1 MHVEFLRPKTQMP
14 RCNWTGRW
22 DNIFLFFIL
31 TIYNLR
37 PGFIK
42 TMSYGTFISCVILAT
57 VFVRFFFFPFF
68 QQFQTGQST
77 DYKHES
83 IIRFSLAFLLT
94 ELHQK
99 LHYVPNNLEKNC
111 IHFEM
116 KQNVIDFKVINSK
129 KSYCQYYSNKKT
141 IVNFNLV

>member
-57 VFVRFFFFPFF
+57 VFVRFFSFRFFNSFKRVS
-68 QQFQTGQST
+68 QRIIST
-77 DYKHES
+77 NQLFD
-83 IIRFSLAFLLT
+83 LAWLFLLT

-99 LHYVPNNLEKNC
+99 FHYVPNNLEQNC

-116 KQNVIDFKVINSK
+116 KQNVIDFKVINLK
-129 KSYCQYYSNKKT
+129 KV
-141 IVNFNLV
+141 IVNIILIRKL

>member
-57 VFVRFFFFPFF
+57 VFVRFFSFRFFNSFKRVS
-68 QQFQTGQST
+68 QRIIST
-77 DYKHES
+77 NQLFD
-83 IIRFSLAFLLT
+83 LAWLFLLT

-116 KQNVIDFKVINSK
+116 KQNVIEFKVINLK
-129 KSYCQYYSNKKT
+129 KV
-141 IVNFNLV
+141 IVNIILIRKL

>member
-57 VFVRFFFFPFF
+57 VFVRFFSFRFFNSFKRVS
-68 QQFQTGQST
+68 QRIIST
-77 DYKHES
+77 NQLFD
-83 IIRFSLAFLLT
+83 LAWLFLLT

-99 LHYVPNNLEKNC
+99 LHYVPNNLEQNC

-116 KQNVIDFKVINSK
+116 KQNVIDFKVINLK
-129 KSYCQYYSNKKT
+129 KV
-141 IVNFNLV
+141 IVNIILIRKL

>member
-57 VFVRFFFFPFF
+57 VFVRFFSFRFFNSFKRVS
-68 QQFQTGQST
+68 QRIIST
-77 DYKHES
+77 NQLFD
-83 IIRFSLAFLLT
+83 LAWLFLLT

-116 KQNVIDFKVINSK
+116 KQNVIDFKVINLK
-129 KSYCQYYSNKKT
+129 KV
-141 IVNFNLV
+141 IVNIILIRKL